1 MKKILFG
8 ILLAIIG
15 GFLIICTND
24 DVAFWIGRIMF
35 IVSIIIGISGLN
47 EKER

>member
-15 GFLIICTND
+15 GFLIICSND
-24 DVAFWIGRIMF
+24 DIAFVVGRIIF
-35 IVSIIIGISGLN
+35 LISIIIGIYGLN
-47 EKER
+47 EKEQ

>member
-15 GFLIICTND
+15 GFLIISPND
-24 DVAFWIGRIMF
+24 DIGFWIGRIMF
-35 IVSIIIGISGLN
+35 VVSIIIGIIGLHEM
-47 EKER
+47 EK